1 MASADFM
8 IFDMDVHTTQKKFS
22 NGEGRVP
29 TAPPPSPNSSTR
41 RKFAN
46 LAPLPLSKLIGCCE
60 ELVAKK
66 ENNFSNI
73 CKSKPL
79 SMKRKTSDSDESCST
94 SSSAGT
100 SPGGPS
106 SSSSSSD
113 FSSCSFG
120 KRSRSSLECGS
131 NSFRRLDFSMSELRA
146 AISISDDM
154 AMEL

>member
-1 MASADFM
+1 MSSADFM
-8 IFDMDVHTTQKKFS
+8 IFDMDLHANQKKMLT
-22 NGEGRVP
+22 GEGRIP

-46 LAPLPLSKLIGCCE
+46 LTPLPLSKLIGCCE

-66 ENNFSNI
+66 ENNALNI

-100 SPGGPS
+100 SPGGPTT
-106 SSSSSSD
+106 D
-113 FSSCSFG
+113 YSCSFG
-120 KRSRSSLECGS
+120 KRSRSSLESGS

-146 AISISDDM
+146 AINSSDGDDM